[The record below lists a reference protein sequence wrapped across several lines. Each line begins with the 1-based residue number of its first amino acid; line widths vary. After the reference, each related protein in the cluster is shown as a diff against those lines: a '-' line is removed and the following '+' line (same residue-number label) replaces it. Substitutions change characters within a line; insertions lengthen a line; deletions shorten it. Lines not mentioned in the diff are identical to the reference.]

1 MTLSFIIPCYRE
13 SREQL
18 NHALDSLLFLN
29 ALCDWEAWVVDDGS
43 PEGKVCEWVAER
55 NDRHLHAVRQD
66 NQGLSMARN
75 AGMDRAR
82 GEYVAFLDADDEL
95 IPEQYAALVTLLLRE
110 RPDVLG
116 LRYKATRTPYYDGE
130 ALAFMAQHDV
140 VPSACTYLIRRALLE
155 GLRFTPGI
163 YHEDEEFVTLLFLRA
178 HRLIMTPVV
187 AYKYNVTQGSIVRKR
202 DEAHLSKRF
211 NDMLGVIARLQ
222 QKSQDYVHSSNVT
235 CVTDADSLALKAL
248 TRRIHVLAM
257 CLVVA
262 LVREGSSSSLVRA
275 SLVRLSALH
284 LYPLP
289 HFSGI
294 RRYAW
299 IRLLTLRPWMVNV
312 LRKVKRVFF

>member
-55 NDRHLHAVRQD
+55 NDRHVHAVPQD

-82 GEYVAFLDADDEL
+82 GQYVAFLDADDEL

-130 ALAFMAQHDV
+130 ALAFMAQV
-140 VPSACTYLIRRALLE
+140 YGTESLLTDFLQISY
-155 GLRFTPGI
+155 GLHIFTP
-163 YHEDEEFVTLLFLRA
+163 
-178 HRLIMTPVV
+178 PN
-187 AYKYNVTQGSIVRKR
+187 K
-202 DEAHLSKRF
+202 
-211 NDMLGVIARLQ
+211 
-222 QKSQDYVHSSNVT
+222 
-235 CVTDADSLALKAL
+235 
-248 TRRIHVLAM
+248 
-257 CLVVA
+257 
-262 LVREGSSSSLVRA
+262 
-275 SLVRLSALH
+275 
-284 LYPLP
+284 
-289 HFSGI
+289 
-294 RRYAW
+294 
-299 IRLLTLRPWMVNV
+299 
-312 LRKVKRVFF
+312 